1 MSRVIAVIPSR
12 IGSVRFPAKPL
23 ALIAGVPLITR
34 VVRQV
39 QRAKKVT
46 DIAVA
51 TDHPEIARLAEAEG
65 AKAVQTDSD
74 LATGTDRVF
83 QAVSRAYP
91 AVPEDTVVLN
101 VQGDE
106 PLIDPTALDQL
117 VARMLSQPQLEMGT
131 IARPFTSDVIGLEEI
146 ENPMTA
152 KVIVNKRN
160 EAIYF
165 SRHPIP
171 FARMT
176 AKSVLLEGALEAV
189 RVDLQNEWLRS
200 VYKHIGVYSFR
211 LNFLSQFCHEKASAI
226 ELTEGLEQLRA
237 LKLGAKIGVEI
248 VESDSWGV
256 DTPEDVLKIEVKL
269 RARE

>member
-1 MSRVIAVIPSR
+1 MIAVIPSR

-39 QRAKKVT
+39 QKAKKIT

-83 QAVSRAYP
+83 QAVSRAFP
-91 AVPEDTVVLN
+91 SVATETVVLN

-106 PLIDPTALDQL
+106 PLIDPAALDQL
-117 VARMLSQPQLEMGT
+117 VNRMLAQPQLEMGT

-146 ENPMTA
+146 ENQMTA

-160 EAIYF
+160 EAIW
-165 SRHPIP
+165 P
-171 FARMT
+171 
-176 AKSVLLEGALEAV
+176 
-189 RVDLQNEWLRS
+189 
-200 VYKHIGVYSFR
+200 
-211 LNFLSQFCHEKASAI
+211 
-226 ELTEGLEQLRA
+226 
-237 LKLGAKIGVEI
+237 
-248 VESDSWGV
+248 
-256 DTPEDVLKIEVKL
+256 
-269 RARE
+269 